1 MKKVLSIF
9 MAIAMFVTMF
19 SFSTVVFAE
28 EITEPEAKPVL
39 NKYLGTEKNYG
50 LKFDRTLKEVV
61 VDETHGNLSKP
72 WHFDVLKPETEVKVG
87 TVNTTVGTAIID
99 KINEYA
105 ASGEYSAVNL
115 NIKAD
120 TTALPFEGLKGTAE
134 TPIVIVTESASVG
147 NKKIEGTNEAP
158 AISVVDC
165 EYVTVKNITVT
176 SLSNG
181 IVVEGCKNVTVENVT
196 FSEVGF
202 TDYIKP
208 VPVLGEDGKPTYNED
223 GSAIETFLEMDTTAL
238 SAKGSAVYVGTG
250 CDGVT
255 VSGCSFTKCRAGVVA
270 DSSALEE
277 GEVAST
283 GVEVIDCTFSEISDV
298 AVVVNA
304 ADDVVVSGGTVAK
317 SGTLAEAVNYDGT
330 IAAAFMVVDAANV
343 TIEKVWST
351 DNHAL
356 IYAENAT
363 GRVRYNV
370 SVRDGYSKVDAAELL
385 IYNNTFVDA
394 TSLDLT
400 AKASNNIFWMLMGE
414 KVAVSEGDNNC
425 YYWTS
430 KGDRGSIRKNPR
442 FAYAFD
448 GTVEGTSIRD
458 NYIIASSSP
467 CLGKGVKAEDD
478 MGATDFY
485 GNAATDSIN
494 IGADA
499 FGAGA
504 ESEIEFASDFV
515 DFFNYIFAVI
525 KNFFENL
532 FA

>member
-19 SFSTVVFAE
+19 SFSTVAFAE
-28 EITEPEAKPVL
+28 EIAEPEAKPAL
-39 NKYLGTEKNYG
+39 NKFLGTAAVQNFG
-50 LKFDRTLKEVV
+50 LKYDRKQGVIADDTQGG
-61 VDETHGNLSKP
+61 TSKP
-72 WHFDVLKPETEVKVG
+72 WNLNVFDPD
-87 TVNTTVGTAIID
+87 TVIENKQISAVYPTVGTTLID
-99 KINEYA
+99 KVNGYA
-105 ASGEYSAVNL
+105 ASGEYSSININFTASAENAVL
-115 NIKAD
+115 
-120 TTALPFEGLKGTAE
+120 FYGLKGTEE
-134 TPIVIVTESASVG
+134 TPIVLLTTSSSVD
-147 NKKIEGTNEAP
+147 NKTFNSKTEAP
-158 AISVVDC
+158 AISLIDC
-165 EYVTVKNITVT
+165 ENVIIKNIAVS

-181 IVVEGCKNVTVENVT
+181 IFVEGCSDVTIENVV

-202 TDYIKP
+202 TDYAKP
-208 VPVLGEDGKPTYNED
+208 NVDEAGN
-223 GSAIETFLEMDTTAL
+223 ETFSEMETADL
-238 SAKGSAVYVGTG
+238 SAKGSSVFVGAN

-255 VSGCSFTKCRAGVVA
+255 VSACSFTNCRAGVVA
-270 DSSALEE
+270 DSSLLNE
-277 GEVAST
+277 GDVAST
-283 GVEVIDCTFSEISDV
+283 GVAVLDCAFEKMTDV
-298 AVVVNA
+298 AVYVDA
-304 ADDVVVSGGTVAK
+304 TADVVVSGGSVTG
-317 SGTLAEAVNYDGT
+317 SGIIVKAANYDSS
-330 IAAAFMVVDAANV
+330 VSAANFYANNAQNI
-343 TIEKVWST
+343 TIEKVYST
-351 DNHAL
+351 DNTAF
-356 IYAENAT
+356 INAVNTT

-370 SVRDGYSKVDAAELL
+370 SVRDGSSSVAAAELL

-394 TSLDLT
+394 STLDLT

-430 KGDRGSIRKNPR
+430 KGDSGSIRKNPR

-448 GTVEGTSIRD
+448 GTVEGTTVRD
-458 NYIIASSSP
+458 NYIIAASSP
-467 CLGKGVKAEDD
+467 CLGSGVKVEDD

-485 GNAATDSIN
+485 GNAAADSIN